1 MSILQVILIIGC
13 VYITVLEAYTY
24 PYNEPL
30 VNNVFSNVSQP
41 FNVKEFSKEVL
52 KYLQNDLN
60 MEDVFAELKKNV
72 TKSSCLLS
80 ILQMNQQTIFKAIDS
95 NFKPAP
101 GLLTGNLQWLG
112 NYRECMQTSGLH
124 FCTLADVMV
133 AQKLPLTLGFCIPE
147 VCTSHDL
154 VQVLQYVSKFSKF
167 GNTSIIQVYN
177 NTKMVG
183 QYGADNMCYSKETKY
198 NSGSV
203 IMLTITGVIIFLCF
217 CGTLTE
223 LIKDSITGSSSGTY
237 KVFINTTEKDIEVE
251 NKAEEL
257 NQADDDGLKKSEEPI
272 SMHQVD
278 ISTKDPFMMSF
289 LLCFSVIKNTKA
301 ILNTDV
307 PKGSITALNGMR
319 TISITW
325 VILGHCLAFGI
336 SFVDDVLNVFTWIRR
351 FSMQAIINASPSVDS
366 FFFLSGLLVAYLSIK
381 RYQSKGSL
389 PLVRYYVHRY
399 IRLTPSYA
407 YLMFFLAYL
416 YPLLGSGP
424 MWYTQGP
431 NSLQSENCITYWWT
445 NLLYIN
451 NLYPEINN
459 MCMNWSWYLAND
471 MQFYVISPIILYCMY
486 KFKWLGV
493 SLTNGILLLA
503 CFIVNGVLIYHYKL
517 SPLFVDPNANFADP
531 ASMRPTQE
539 YMLKVYMK
547 PYTRISPYLVGLVMG
562 YILINKCSLAGKFEK
577 LLYGVG
583 WIVAIGLG
591 IAVIYGPY
599 SQNDYKWK
607 MVDNLIYGMFFRF
620 VWAVAIG
627 WVIFACHNGKGGLVN
642 SFLSWKAFIPLSRLT
657 YATYLVHPMVIF
669 FFYASTQATTD
680 LTIAFYVYFFVAS
693 TVISF
698 MLAFVVAVCIE
709 YPVFNLEKL
718 VLKF

>member
-1 MSILQVILIIGC
+1 
-13 VYITVLEAYTY
+13 
-24 PYNEPL
+24 
-30 VNNVFSNVSQP
+30 
-41 FNVKEFSKEVL
+41 
-52 KYLQNDLN
+52 
-60 MEDVFAELKKNV
+60 
-72 TKSSCLLS
+72 
-80 ILQMNQQTIFKAIDS
+80 
-95 NFKPAP
+95 
-101 GLLTGNLQWLG
+101 
-112 NYRECMQTSGLH
+112 
-124 FCTLADVMV
+124 
-133 AQKLPLTLGFCIPE
+133 
-147 VCTSHDL
+147 
-154 VQVLQYVSKFSKF
+154 
-167 GNTSIIQVYN
+167 
-177 NTKMVG
+177 
-183 QYGADNMCYSKETKY
+183 
-198 NSGSV
+198 
-203 IMLTITGVIIFLCF
+203 
-217 CGTLTE
+217 
-223 LIKDSITGSSSGTY
+223 
-237 KVFINTTEKDIEVE
+237 
-251 NKAEEL
+251 
-257 NQADDDGLKKSEEPI
+257 
-272 SMHQVD
+272 MHQVD

-381 RYQSKGSL
+381 RYQTKGSL
-389 PLVRYYVHRY
+389 PLLRYYVHRY

-451 NLYPEINN
+451 NLYPKIQN

-517 SPLFVDPNANFADP
+517 SPFIVDTNANFTDP
-531 ASMRPTQE
+531 TAMGPTLN
-539 YMLKVYMK
+539 YIFKVYMK

-562 YILINKCSLAGKFEK
+562 YILINKYSFTGKFEK

-591 IAVIYGPY
+591 IAVTYGPY
-599 SQNDYKWK
+599 SKADYTWK
-607 MVDNLIYGMFFRF
+607 MIDNVIYGMFFRF

-669 FFYASTQATTD
+669 FFYASTQVATD
-680 LTIAFYVYFFVAS
+680 LTIAFYVYFFVAT